1 MTHHE
6 FCMNELRKAGI
17 TADKIARNELTSDQ
31 YDTARVWSKTI
42 NTTCTTPKMVD
53 YYIVSD
59 SEYIIQIE
67 GRFFHL
73 AEHLEVNTINDKSVK
88 TYSDIYE
95 MEKIEYEKTI
105 SVTEYVKK
113 GKKKSDFE
121 AEIEVFPRE
130 IKPYT
135 RRKTN

>member
-17 TADKIARNELTSDQ
+17 TADKIARNELTDDQ
-31 YDTARVWSKTI
+31 YDTARVWGKTI
-42 NTTCTTPKMVD
+42 NMTCATPKMVD

-73 AEHLEVNTINDKSVK
+73 AEHLEVNTINDRSVK

-95 MEKIEYEKTI
+95 MEKMEYEKTI
-105 SVTEYVKK
+105 SVTEYTKK
-113 GKKKSDFE
+113 GKKKSDFR
-121 AEIEVFPRE
+121 AEIEVFPQE
-130 IKPYT
+130 IKSYT
-135 RRKTN
+135 RRKTS